1 MASGQFLP
9 QLQLATWWEEPTHWK
24 RPWCWERLR
33 AGGKGDDRGWD
44 GWVASL
50 TQWTWVWANSRRWWR
65 TGKPGLL
72 QSRSSQSI
80 RQNWATEQQ
89 LSELFKT
96 PVVFHMFRLC
106 DLLPISFKSLQFNS
120 AAPDTIPK
128 NPLQS
133 REQCPSNSH
142 YILYMCMLNC
152 SVMSNS
158 LWSHGLS
165 PTRLLCSWD
174 SPGKNTGVGCHFL
187 LQGIFL
193 TQGSNQSLLHCGCSP
208 ALQADFF
215 LSLSHQTNHF
225 IHTSLIKKQKKF
237 F

>member
-9 QLQLATWWEEPTHWK
+9 QLQLATWWEEPTHWE

-50 TQWTWVWANSRRWWR
+50 TQWTWVWANSRRWWK
-65 TGKPGLL
+65 TGKPGML
-72 QSRSSQSI
+72 QSRSSQSV

-89 LSELFKT
+89 LSELLKT
-96 PVVFHMFRLC
+96 PVVFHMFGLC

-128 NPLQS
+128 SPLQS

-165 PTRLLCSWD
+165 PTRLLCPWD

-193 TQGSNQSLLHCGCSP
+193 TEGSNQGGCSP

-215 LSLSHQTNHF
+215 YHWAIRKTILYIL
-225 IHTSLIKKQKKF
+225 L
-237 F
+237 